1 LTKLF
6 RDRLQQQC
14 FNCLISVP
22 SSKATLVKSALIV
35 LSFSLAGVCALAQTS
50 NSTAFA
56 PYDQTIPGSNVRFN
70 MVPIQAGNFMMGSAA
85 TETGHK
91 PVEGPVK
98 KVRLDAFWMGA
109 KEVTYDEF
117 LLFFN
122 DENLPRESEV
132 DAVTRPT
139 PQYID
144 LSWGMGKQGGFPVN
158 SMSQYTAMMYCRW
171 LYKKTGIFYRLPTE
185 AEWEYACRAGST
197 SAYFF
202 GDDPKQLKEYA
213 WFAENSNKKYQ
224 KTGQKK
230 PNAWG
235 LYDMLGNVS
244 EWMLDQ
250 FREDYFTSLGDTGAN
265 PMVAPTETYPRTV
278 RGGGYTDK
286 AEALRCATRQ
296 PSDASWNKRDP
307 QMPKSKWWLTD
318 AMAVGFRIVRP
329 VQAPTAEEAEAF
341 YKKYCH
347 E

>member
-1 LTKLF
+1 M
-6 RDRLQQQC
+6 
-14 FNCLISVP
+14 
-22 SSKATLVKSALIV
+22 KSALFV
-35 LSFSLAGVCALAQTS
+35 MSFLLGGASAFAQTG

-56 PYDQTIPGSNVRFN
+56 PYAQTMPGSNVSFN
-70 MVPIQAGNFMMGSAA
+70 MVPIQAGSFMMGSPA

-91 PVEGPVK
+91 PVEGPAK
-98 KVRLDAFWMGA
+98 KVKLDAFWMGA

-185 AEWEYACRAGST
+185 AEWEYACRAGTT

-202 GDDPKQLKEYA
+202 GDDPKQLKDYA

-244 EWMLDQ
+244 EWTLDQ
-250 FREDYFTSLGDTGAN
+250 FREDYFTSLGDTGTN

-278 RGGGYTDK
+278 RGGGYSDK
-286 AEALRCATRQ
+286 ADALRCATRQ

-341 YKKYCH
+341 YKKYCR

>member
-1 LTKLF
+1 MVYF
-6 RDRLQQQC
+6 I
-14 FNCLISVP
+14 ISIP
-22 SSKATLVKSALIV
+22 SLKDCLVKSIQIV
-35 LSFSLAGVCALAQTS
+35 MSLLFGSACAMAQT
-50 NSTAFA
+50 NTATAFA
-56 PYDQTIPGSNVRFN
+56 PYNQPITGSQVSFN
-70 MVPIQAGNFMMGSAA
+70 MVPVQAGSFTMGSPA
-85 TETGHK
+85 TEAGRK
-91 PVEGPVK
+91 PTEGPAR
-98 KVRLDAFWMGA
+98 KVRINAFWMGA

-122 DENLPRESEV
+122 DESLPRESEEV
-132 DAVTRPT
+132 DAITRPT

-171 LYKKTGIFYRLPTE
+171 LYKKTGVFYRLPTE

-197 SAYFF
+197 TSYFF
-202 GDDPKQLKEYA
+202 GDDAKQLKEYA
-213 WFAENSNKKYQ
+213 WFADNSNKKYQ

-235 LYDMLGNVS
+235 LYDMLGNVG
-244 EWMLDQ
+244 EWTLDQ
-250 FREDYFTSLGDTGAN
+250 YREDYFTAIGDTALS
-265 PMVAPTETYPRTV
+265 PMIAPTETYPRAV
-278 RGGGYTDK
+278 RGGGYLDK
-286 AEALRCATRQ
+286 ADALRCATRQ

-329 VQAPTAEEAEAF
+329 LQAPTAAEAEAF
-341 YKKYCH
+341 YQKYCH